1 MNRSAGMSI
10 AVVFLVAGCGS
21 APTPPPQTV
30 TVTTTMPAS
39 EVEQQRIDRQQQDM
53 DRRAAE
59 LDEREAAIAT
69 SEAIAAESTFS
80 GDGTFLVGQEI
91 MPGTWRSQG
100 SEDPTLL
107 PLHRAASSPTKTPK
121 GRPSSPSSPPTWRSR
136 RTGAGHGRGSASR
149 VGRRSAR
156 RLRGSP
162 PGRGLRKCP
171 R

>member
-1 MNRSAGMSI
+1 MNKTVGLSI
-10 AVVFLVAGCGS
+10 AGVFVVAGCAS
-21 APTPPPQTV
+21 TPAPPPETV

-59 LDEREAAIAT
+59 LDEREAAIQT

-100 SEDPTLL
+100 SQDPPKSCYWARL
-107 PLHRAASSPTKTPK
+107 ASFTGEAGSIIANENSKGPTVVTIE
-121 GRPSSPSSPPTWRSR
+121 PSDVAFETNRCGTWTRI
-136 RTGAGHGRGSASR
+136 G
-149 VGRRSAR
+149 
-156 RLRGSP
+156 
-162 PGRGLRKCP
+162 
-171 R
+171 